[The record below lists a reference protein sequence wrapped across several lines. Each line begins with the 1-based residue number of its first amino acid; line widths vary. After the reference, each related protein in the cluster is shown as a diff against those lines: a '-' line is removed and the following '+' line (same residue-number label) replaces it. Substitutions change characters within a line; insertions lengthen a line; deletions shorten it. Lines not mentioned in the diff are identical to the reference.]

1 VSFTLHLQQAS
12 MKFNQSRAQ
21 IEKDLEDQFTRG
33 ADFVGHTEAP
43 PRGNVRPVLLEVA
56 ADFGYRVH
64 RGPGDTCISVARDWK
79 VTDSGSEL
87 VVERK
92 RAPLRLGGH
101 GPRFIDF
108 VTAERDGEIVSVH
121 EAHWLAGYTRS
132 AERKAKHLAM
142 TQAMIHNVRAHAPG
156 RALSFFMGDININ
169 ERLDRGQDPKRPH
182 AQFTKAGLQTIWD
195 ELQTYTPGTHGPGN
209 PIDVIGKTV
218 RDVRVTGRKVKVW
231 PKGHSDHRAMSALYE
246 VR

>member
-1 VSFTLHLQQAS
+1 

-21 IEKDLEDQFTRG
+21 IESDAEDILSRES
-33 ADFVGHTEAP
+33 DFVGFTEAP
-43 PRGNVRPVLLEVA
+43 PGGNVRPVLLEVA
-56 ADFGYRVH
+56 LDFGYRLH
-64 RGPGDTCISVARDWK
+64 RGPGDTCIAVQRDWK
-79 VTDSGSEL
+79 VVDSGSEL

-92 RAPLRLGGH
+92 PGPARLGGH

-121 EAHWLAGYTRS
+121 EAHWLTGYTRS
-132 AERKAKHLAM
+132 NERKAQHVEM
-142 TQAMIHNVRAHAPG
+142 TQAMIRNVRAHAPG

-169 ERLDRGQDPKRPH
+169 ERLDQGKDPLRPH

-195 ELQTYTPGTHGPGN
+195 ELQTYTPGTHGTGN
-209 PIDVIGKTV
+209 PIDIIGKTV
-218 RDVRVTGRKVKVW
+218 LDARVTGRKVKVW
-231 PKGHSDHRAMSALYE
+231 PKGHSDHRAMSAFYE